1 MKDDCLIRP
10 AQDCSSRYGA
20 AIAFRRI
27 TKLDAQ
33 HYEEEPVAT
42 LGAEWHPGL
51 VGTHTYNVD
60 CGIEVVDGRR
70 TKSRNG
76 TYRSSLNRRLA
87 HARDQMQRGPQACVV
102 ASALM
107 TIAEVG
113 AA

>member
-1 MKDDCLIRP
+1 M
-10 AQDCSSRYGA
+10 
-20 AIAFRRI
+20 
-27 TKLDAQ
+27 
-33 HYEEEPVAT
+33 AT
-42 LGAEWHPGL
+42 LGADWHPGL

-102 ASALM
+102 AGALM